1 MEFKDFLDNQ
11 KKADMALQKER
22 DIVEKLERKL
32 EWHKKR
38 ENKLWGKSSSFE
50 NILIPLCKEICQ
62 RKGFK
67 YFDIYGPFGMCCETS
82 LYFSNEGKEKNW
94 RDSRMNDI
102 DICKVDTWSIQLT
115 YNDNTE
121 SGYQYWTGE
130 VTNKYP
136 KGSIGELNGE
146 NNVYA
151 PLPADVDEI
160 IKLLRFSKKFE

>member
-1 MEFKDFLDNQ
+1 MEFKDLLENDE
-11 KKADMALQKER
+11 KAKAILKKER
-22 DIVEKLERKL
+22 ETISKLEKKL

-38 ENKLWGKSSSFE
+38 ESKLWGNSGPFE
-50 NILIPLCKEICQ
+50 TILIPLCKEICK

-67 YFDIYGPFGMCCETS
+67 YFEIYGPFGMCCETS

-115 YNDNTE
+115 YNNNTE

-130 VTNKYP
+130 VTNRYP

-151 PLPADVDEI
+151 PLPADIDEI
-160 IKLLRFSKKFE
+160 IKLLRFSKAFE